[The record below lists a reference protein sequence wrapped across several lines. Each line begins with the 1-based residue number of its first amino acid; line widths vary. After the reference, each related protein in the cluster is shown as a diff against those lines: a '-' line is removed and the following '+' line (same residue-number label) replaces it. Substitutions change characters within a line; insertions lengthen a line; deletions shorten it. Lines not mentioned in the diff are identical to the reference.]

1 MPDLPSARLNS
12 LLRRHRLLAILR
24 GVPEGHAPRLIGV
37 LRGAGI
43 ELFEVALSD
52 EHGLDALKAVRTA
65 HPDLIL
71 GAGTVVTPELAA
83 QAQAAG
89 ASFLVTP
96 HVVPDVAGYA
106 REYGLGLLMGAL
118 TPTEIAQALA
128 LGSAAVKVFPAGVF
142 GPEYLRQLR
151 GPYPDAPLL
160 AVGGVDAGNVG
171 AYLKAGALGAGVG
184 GALTRTDWNAPD
196 WASLHAGA
204 AALVAAAGLGAR
216 A

>member
-1 MPDLPSARLNS
+1 MPDLPT

-24 GVPEGHAPRLIGV
+24 GVPAIHAPRLIEV

-43 ELFEVALSD
+43 DLFEVALSD
-52 EHGLDALKAVRTA
+52 EHGLDALKAGHAA

-71 GAGTVVTPELAA
+71 GAGTVVTPERAR

-89 ASFLVTP
+89 AAFLVTP
-96 HVVPDVAGYA
+96 HVVPDVAHHA
-106 REYGLGLLMGAL
+106 HEHGLGLLMGAL
-118 TPTEIAQALA
+118 TPGEIAQALA
-128 LGSAAVKVFPAGVF
+128 LGSAAVKVFPAGLF
-142 GPEYLRQLR
+142 GPDYFRQLR

-171 AYLKAGALGAGVG
+171 AYLQAGALGAGIG

-196 WASLHAGA
+196 WEALHSGA
-204 AALVAAAGLGAR
+204 AALVAAAEAGESA
-216 A
+216 

>member
-1 MPDLPSARLNS
+1 MPDLPT

-24 GVPEGHAPRLIGV
+24 GVPAEHAPRVTEV

-52 EHGLDALKAVRTA
+52 EHGLDALTAVHAA

-71 GAGTVVTPELAA
+71 GAGTVVTPDLAA

-89 ASFLVTP
+89 AAFLVTP
-96 HVVPDVAGYA
+96 HVVPDVAHHA
-106 REYGLGLLMGAL
+106 HEHGLGLLMGAL

-128 LGSAAVKVFPAGVF
+128 LGSAAVKVFPAGAF
-142 GPEYLRQLR
+142 GPDYLRHLR

-160 AVGGVDAGNVG
+160 AVGGVDAGNVA
-171 AYLKAGALGAGVG
+171 AYLQAGALGAGVG
-184 GALTRTDWNAPD
+184 GALTRTNWSAPD
-196 WASLHAGA
+196 WDSLHSGA
-204 AALVAAAGLGAR
+204 AALVAAAGLGASV
-216 A
+216 